1 MPSPYSDD
9 LRQKVL
15 DAIDSGYRKSHISR
29 LFNLSRN
36 TIDLWLK
43 RREETGSLSAICDY
57 QRGPQGKIA
66 DLEQFRAFATEHGHL
81 TQKGMAAQWHEPI
94 SDYAISKA
102 LRRIGFTR
110 KKRVMGIKS
119 GMQRSGKPSSLNC
132 KRTQQSSSFT

>member
-15 DAIDSGYRKSHISR
+15 DAIDDGYRKSQVSR
-29 LFNLSRN
+29 LFNISRN

-43 RREETGSLSAICDY
+43 RREATGSAYAIRNY
-57 QRGPQGKIA
+57 RRGPQGKIT

-81 TQKGMAAQWHEPI
+81 TQKGMAAQWREPI
-94 SDYAISKA
+94 SDHTISKA

-110 KKRVMGIKS
+110 KKRAMAIKNA
-119 GMQRSGKPSSLNC
+119 MKHNGKPSSLNC
-132 KRTQQSSSFT
+132 KRTAQSS

>member
-15 DAIDSGYRKSHISR
+15 DAVDNGYSKSHVSR
-29 LFNLSRN
+29 LFNISRN

-43 RREETGSLSAICDY
+43 RRKETGSLSAIRDY
-57 QRGPQGKIA
+57 RRGPQGKIK

-94 SDYAISKA
+94 SDPAISKA

-110 KKRVMGIKS
+110 KKRVTAIKNE
-119 GMQRSGKPSSLNC
+119 MKRNGKPS
-132 KRTQQSSSFT
+132 

>member
-15 DAIDSGYRKSHISR
+15 DAVDNGYSKSHVSR
-29 LFNLSRN
+29 LFNISRN

-43 RREETGSLSAICDY
+43 RRKETGSLSAIRDY
-57 QRGPQGKIA
+57 RRGPQGKIK

-94 SDYAISKA
+94 SDHAISKA

-110 KKRVMGIKS
+110 KKRVTAIKNE
-119 GMQRSGKPSSLNC
+119 MKRNGKPS
-132 KRTQQSSSFT
+132 